1 MRETSAPGLCVS
13 LLGTE
18 GEEMGCGEADPA
30 RGHFHRPR
38 KEGCP
43 RIAAACS
50 PQLLSPRLPLPGGG
64 GGGGEPQGT
73 CRSRETPEA
82 DRASHR
88 LSEVGAGCP
97 NEDWSRRVCPLWKP
111 RGPRLP
117 PPALP
122 AEPQCPLSTF
132 LAVSASLRVSAA
144 PFPSSPFFALC
155 CPQTSPPPCLCE
167 SLMKK

>member
-97 NEDWSRRVCPLWKP
+97 NEDWSRRVCPLSKP

-117 PPALP
+117 PPPFLLSPSAPFPPFWQFPRLCACQQLP
-122 AEPQCPLSTF
+122 FLPLLSSRSAAHRHPR
-132 LAVSASLRVSAA
+132 LPVSAS
-144 PFPSSPFFALC
+144 P
-155 CPQTSPPPCLCE
+155 
-167 SLMKK
+167 